1 MSAEFGIEEDE
12 LKERL
17 CDLAAPRILDLFCG
31 AGGASMGYHRAGF
44 EVVGVD
50 LRPQPHYPFPFIQR
64 DAILLLD
71 DLLTWPG
78 FIDVYGRFDAI
89 HASPP
94 CQRHSRQSNCRPGLA
109 ETYPDLIEATRERL
123 EATGLP
129 YVIENVPGAPL
140 RNPIKL
146 CGWTFNRQTYRHRHF
161 ESNVPIEEPE
171 HRPHTTP
178 ASKAA
183 HWVPGTFVSV
193 AGHCSPIKLC
203 REVMDIDWMP
213 RNELAEAIPPY
224 FTHHV
229 GYHLRKALNVVV

>member
-1 MSAEFGIEEDE
+1 
-12 LKERL
+12 
-17 CDLAAPRILDLFCG
+17 
-31 AGGASMGYHRAGF
+31 MGYHRAGF
-44 EVVGVD
+44 DVTGVD
-50 LRPQPHYPFPFIQR
+50 INAQPHYPSSESMRFIQA
-64 DAILLLD
+64 DAMTFPLE
-71 DLLTWPG
+71 G
-78 FIDVYGRFDAI
+78 YDAY

-109 ETYPDLIEATRERL
+109 GTYPDFIEAIRARL
-123 EATGLP
+123 EATGKP

-140 RNPIKL
+140 RDPIKL
-146 CGWTFNRQTYRHRHF
+146 CGWTFNRETYRHRHF
-161 ESNVPIEEPE
+161 ESNVPIVEPE

-193 AGHCSPIKLC
+193 AGHCSPIALC

-229 GYHLRKALNVVV
+229 GYHLKRAIQHSA

>member
-1 MSAEFGIEEDE
+1 
-12 LKERL
+12 
-17 CDLAAPRILDLFCG
+17 
-31 AGGASMGYHRAGF
+31 MGYHRAGF
-44 EVVGVD
+44 DVTGVD
-50 LRPQPHYPFPFIQR
+50 INAQPHYPRGGSMRFIQA
-64 DAILLLD
+64 DAMTFPLE
-71 DLLTWPG
+71 G
-78 FIDVYGRFDAI
+78 YDAY

-94 CQRHSRQSNCRPGLA
+94 CQRYSRLSNCRPGLA
-109 ETYPDLIEATRERL
+109 ETYPDYIAAIRERL
-123 EATGLP
+123 EATGKP

-183 HWVPGTFVSV
+183 RWVPGTFVSV
-193 AGHCSPIKLC
+193 AGHCSPIRLC
-203 REVMDIDWMP
+203 REVMDINWMP

-229 GYHLRKALNVVV
+229 GYHLQKALGTKS